1 MLRRTF
7 LTYAAAGLV
16 VACTGGTSADTTVQG
31 IIDWLKTNCGFATN
45 IQAITAVIVSV
56 IGSFNAELGGGAVV
70 IAGIAKQVEDMV
82 CNAVKQ
88 QAAQMKAA
96 GKLKAGSGGEEM
108 EVVVNGV
115 KVPGTYTGS

>member
-1 MLRRTF
+1 MLRRQF
-7 LTYAAAGLV
+7 LSFAAAGLV
-16 VACTGGTSADTTVQG
+16 AACTGGTSADTTVQG
-31 IIDWLKTNCGFATN
+31 IIDWLKTNCSFATN
-45 IQAITAVIVSV
+45 IQAITAVIISI

-88 QAAQMKAA
+88 QAAQ
-96 GKLKAGSGGEEM
+96 LKASGNLKASASNEI